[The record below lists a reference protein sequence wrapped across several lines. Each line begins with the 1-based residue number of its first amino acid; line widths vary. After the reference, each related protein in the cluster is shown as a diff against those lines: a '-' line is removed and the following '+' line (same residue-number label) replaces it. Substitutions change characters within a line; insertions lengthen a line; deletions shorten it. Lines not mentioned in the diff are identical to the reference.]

1 MKKYGKFEKRIVKAE
16 TKREKEQNPLLQT
29 YFSSLLSLVLC
40 VAMFLGTSYAWFSSE
55 VQSTGNEIYVG
66 ILKVELEKQTDA
78 NTWVPMSAVTAEGQS
93 ANKLYDG
100 NIRWEPGYTSLETI
114 RIVDKGD
121 LAFTYALTFLDGTI
135 CDMQNAYYYEG
146 KSDAEMQTA
155 LKEAAKWFDIWV
167 FDHQQENKEYIK
179 PASYA
184 DIQEQDS
191 GWKYVGTLEEILA
204 GKPVLNG
211 KMGAAQKPR
220 SETLQ
225 AEEQTAEYTIAMHM
239 NGEMV
244 EAGEEQALNSLMGK
258 KLTLNVK
265 LVASQTSA
273 EQDGTGNMYYDQVV
287 TNAEDLKMAFRN
299 GGTIG
304 LAADIKAS
312 DISTLAAVPT
322 DKTVELYLNGHSI
335 HVELA
340 EGTNSS
346 EVFYVNQGGKLT
358 IYGDPNSLVHAKAAD
373 SRKTNALINNCGG
386 TVVINGGQYTMD
398 YDSDS
403 QKQLIPTLIDNNSTL
418 GEAVVV
424 INDGIFRH
432 TRNMFRNFANNQTAV
447 ASITI
452 NGGEFYGSYEDYGTI
467 WNQQPSG
474 DIPANAGI
482 VRLNGGSYTGMNVCT
497 GFTDE
502 NGQPAGVS
510 IGEGAANLTLG
521 TWLADDAEWIANIEY
536 VALEDN
542 ED

>member
-1 MKKYGKFEKRIVKAE
+1 MKKYGKYEKRSVKTE
-16 TKREKEQNPLLQT
+16 TKQEKKQNPLLQT

-40 VAMFLGTSYAWFSSE
+40 VTMFLGTSYAWFSSE

-66 ILKVELEKQTDA
+66 ILKVDLEKQTDTD
-78 NTWVPMSAVTAEGQS
+78 TWVPLSAVTAEGQS

-121 LAFTYALTFLDGTI
+121 LAFTYVLTFLDGTI
-135 CDMQNAYYYEG
+135 SDVQNANYYEG
-146 KSDAEMQTA
+146 KSAAEIQTA

-167 FDHQQENKEYIK
+167 FDHQLENKEYIK
-179 PASYA
+179 PTSYA

-220 SETLQ
+220 SETQQ

-258 KLTLNVK
+258 KLSLNVK
-265 LVASQTSA
+265 LVASQTSS

-287 TNAEDLKMAFRN
+287 TNAEEMKEAFRN

-304 LAADIKAS
+304 LAADIKVS
-312 DISTLAAVPT
+312 DISTLAAIPA
-322 DKTVELYLNGHSI
+322 DKAVELYLNGHSI
-335 HVELA
+335 HVELK

-346 EVFYVNQGGKLT
+346 EVFYVSHGGKLT
-358 IYGDPNSLVHAKAAD
+358 IYGDNNSLIHAKAAD
-373 SRKTNALINNCGG
+373 SQKTNALINNCGG
-386 TVVINGGQYTMD
+386 TVVINGGQYTME
-398 YDSDS
+398 YDSDY

-418 GEAVVV
+418 GEAAVI
-424 INDGIFRH
+424 INDGVFSH
-432 TRNMFRNFANNQTAV
+432 TRNMFRNFANHQTAV

-452 NGGEFYGSYEDYGTI
+452 NGGEFYGSYNDYGTI
-467 WNQQPSG
+467 WNQQASVN
-474 DIPANAGI
+474 IPVNAGI
-482 VRLNGGSYTGMNVCT
+482 VRLNGGSYTDMNACT
-497 GFTDE
+497 GFTDK
-502 NGQPAGVS
+502 NDQPAGITV
-510 IGEGAANLTLG
+510 GEGVVNLKLG
-521 TWLADDAEWIANIEY
+521 TWLADGEEWIANIEH
-536 VALEDN
+536 VTLEEN

>member
-1 MKKYGKFEKRIVKAE
+1 MKKYGKFEKRIAKAE
-16 TKREKEQNPLLQT
+16 TKREKEHNPLLQT

-40 VAMFLGTSYAWFSSE
+40 VAMFFGTSYAWFSSE

-66 ILKVELEKQTDA
+66 ILKVELEKLTDA
-78 NTWVPMSAVTAEGQS
+78 DTWVPMSAVTAEGQS

-100 NIRWEPGYTSLETI
+100 SIRWEPGYTSLETI

-121 LAFTYALTFLDGTI
+121 LAFTYVLTFLDGTI
-135 CDMQNAYYYEG
+135 SDTQNANYYEG
-146 KSDAEMQTA
+146 KSAAEMQTA

-167 FDHQQENKEYIK
+167 FDHQQENTEYIK

-184 DIQEQDS
+184 DIQAQDS
-191 GWKYVGTLEEILA
+191 GWKYVGTLEEVLA
-204 GKPVLNG
+204 GEPVLNG
-211 KMGAAQKPR
+211 KMGAAQKPY

-225 AEEQTAEYTIAMHM
+225 AEEQTAKYTIAMHM

-287 TNAEDLKMAFRN
+287 TNAEDLKLAFRN

-312 DISTLAAVPT
+312 DISTLAAVPA

-358 IYGDPNSLVHAKAAD
+358 IYGDQNSLVHAKAAD

-386 TVVINGGQYTMD
+386 TVVINGGQYTME

-432 TRNMFRNFANNQTAV
+432 TRNMFRNFANHQTAV

-452 NGGEFYGSYEDYGTI
+452 NGGEFYGSSHDYGTI

-474 DIPANAGI
+474 DIPVNAGI
-482 VRLNGGSYTGMNVCT
+482 VRLNGGSYTCMNVCT
-497 GFTDE
+497 GFTDDL
-502 NGQPAGVS
+502 GQPAGVTV
-510 IGEGAANLTLG
+510 GEGAVNLTLG
-521 TWLADDAEWIANIEY
+521 TWLDNGAEWTANIEY
-536 VALEDN
+536 AAIEDN